1 MKRVGNLFLKKEN
14 IVVYVL
20 SIIFSLLLI
29 FGYSYE
35 KYGNASLIFK
45 NFINLGLSVLIFG
58 GLFFLFKISISKL
71 YSWLDKKKF
80 IDNDV
85 KKKSKFRIIFEK
97 HPFIVSMIF
106 MLICWLP
113 YIVSFYPIILSPDP
127 SFQIKQ
133 FFGIPNKYSTYV
145 NLIDPNVILTNH
157 HPVIHTLL
165 LGNCLKIGTLI
176 GNDNFALFIYSFI
189 QILVLS
195 SVLSYTI
202 KYMNN
207 LKVPYKLKL
216 LFLLIY
222 SFVPMFP
229 FYSMSAVKDVIF
241 TSLVILYTIL
251 MYDIFKN
258 RELGISN
265 KKIIYMIILMIL
277 VVLFRN
283 NGIHMI
289 MLSFPLLII
298 LCKNMWKKLLLVF
311 LVILGFNTCYNKVI
325 LPYFKITPGSIRE
338 QLSIPFQQTARFVK
352 YNSHMLTDEDRYII
366 DRVLII
372 PDLASR
378 YNPKLSD
385 PVKNK
390 FNRYATDEEIKDY
403 FGVWFKH
410 FFKDPAL
417 YVDATINNV
426 YGYFYPFTSNWYI
439 YHNYNDTI
447 VEDGFDYHFIDKFSG
462 GREVLK
468 KYGLSF
474 PKIPVIGF
482 ISNIGFNVWILFTLV
497 GYLIYSKKKEG
508 LVMLLPS
515 LILLLV
521 CVASPANTYFRYA
534 MPYVFAMPIMIC
546 MVLNYVRC
554 GDKS

>member
-216 LFLLIY
+216 LFLLIC

-229 FYSMSAVKDVIF
+229 FYSVSAI
-241 TSLVILYTIL
+241 
-251 MYDIFKN
+251 
-258 RELGISN
+258 
-265 KKIIYMIILMIL
+265 
-277 VVLFRN
+277 
-283 NGIHMI
+283 
-289 MLSFPLLII
+289 
-298 LCKNMWKKLLLVF
+298 KL
-311 LVILGFNTCYNKVI
+311 T
-325 LPYFKITPGSIRE
+325 
-338 QLSIPFQQTARFVK
+338 
-352 YNSHMLTDEDRYII
+352 
-366 DRVLII
+366 
-372 PDLASR
+372 
-378 YNPKLSD
+378 
-385 PVKNK
+385 
-390 FNRYATDEEIKDY
+390 
-403 FGVWFKH
+403 
-410 FFKDPAL
+410 
-417 YVDATINNV
+417 
-426 YGYFYPFTSNWYI
+426 
-439 YHNYNDTI
+439 
-447 VEDGFDYHFIDKFSG
+447 
-462 GREVLK
+462 
-468 KYGLSF
+468 
-474 PKIPVIGF
+474 
-482 ISNIGFNVWILFTLV
+482 
-497 GYLIYSKKKEG
+497 
-508 LVMLLPS
+508 
-515 LILLLV
+515 
-521 CVASPANTYFRYA
+521 
-534 MPYVFAMPIMIC
+534 
-546 MVLNYVRC
+546 
-554 GDKS
+554 